1 MLLHSILLIF
11 AATAAS
17 GARILGVFAFPS
29 HSHAILGSALLRELA
44 SRGHE
49 VTMISPFPLKNP
61 PPNYNDVHLDGL
73 VEMRNERLKEFMS
86 PNCSSFSKIGYTYEL
101 LRILNDDVLENKN
114 LQDFLATKPKFDV
127 AIQMWALNEALLG
140 ISNAVNATSI
150 AFSVIGGSA
159 MLNYVFGNPSPY
171 AYVPHFTT
179 TFKDSML
186 FWQRVVNTLVA
197 LLGDVISYI
206 LLMPYQ
212 KSILQKHFPVAP
224 PLEEL
229 LDNVDLALVNS
240 HFITEMPRPYL
251 PNSIQIGGF
260 HLHEKQH
267 LPEDLQTYFNESKH
281 GVFYFS
287 LGTNI
292 KSEELNPSTMEG
304 ILRAF
309 SKSKY
314 DVLWKFDGKLLYN
327 PKNVKTAKW
336 LPQKGILAHPKTVAF
351 ITHGGFGSIT
361 EAIFHGVPMIAIPF
375 FGDQQKNVAETAQR
389 GFAIQLQ
396 LKDISEETL
405 STTMEEISGN
415 SVYRDRIRSAS
426 DIFKNQPMNPMEKAV
441 FWVEHIVK
449 HKGAKHMKIKKM
461 PWYQYML
468 LDVFAFI
475 LTILSVFFLFIYLV
489 IKLISSL
496 IKRKVKIQ

>member
-1 MLLHSILLIF
+1 ILLIF
-11 AATAAS
+11 VATAAN
-17 GARILGVFAFPS
+17 GARILGVFPFPS
-29 HSHAILGSALLRELA
+29 HSHTILGSALLRELA

-49 VTMISPFPLKNP
+49 VTMISPFPLKDP
-61 PPNYNDVHLDGL
+61 PPNYNDVHLEGL
-73 VEMRNERLKEFMS
+73 LEMRNERMKEYMN
-86 PNCSSFSKIGYTYEL
+86 PNCSAFSKIGYTYEL
-101 LRILNDDVLENKN
+101 LQIMNDAVLENKN
-114 LQDFLATKPKFDV
+114 LQDFLATNRNSMLPSR
-127 AIQMWALNEALLG
+127 L
-140 ISNAVNATSI
+140 NATPI
-150 AFSVIGGSA
+150 AFSVIGGSSV
-159 MLNYVFGNPSPY
+159 LNYVFGNPSPY
-171 AYVPHFTT
+171 AYVPHITT
-179 TFKDSML
+179 TFKDSMS

-197 LLGDVISYI
+197 LLGDMVSYI

-212 KSILQKHFPVAP
+212 KSILQKHFPGAP

-240 HFITEMPRPYL
+240 HFITETPRPYL
-251 PNSIQIGGF
+251 TNSIQIGGF

-281 GVFYFS
+281 GVIYFS
-287 LGTNI
+287 LGTNV
-292 KSEELNPSTMEG
+292 KSEELKPSTMEG

-314 DVLWKFDGKLLYN
+314 NILWKFDGKLPYN
-327 PKNVKTAKW
+327 PKNVKIAKW
-336 LPQKGILAHPKTVAF
+336 LPQKAILSHPKTVAF

-389 GFAIQLQ
+389 GFAIQLE
-396 LKDISEETL
+396 LEDISEESL
-405 STTMEEISGN
+405 STSMEEITGN

-441 FWVEHIVK
+441 FWVEHFVK
-449 HKGAKHMKIKKM
+449 HKGAKHMKIRKM

-496 IKRKVKIQ
+496 IKRKLKVQ